1 MHLTLIHVTPFLSL
15 SLLLLY
21 TTPITANPTSI
32 RTSTSTNTYTYT
44 YNTNS
49 ILTYTV
55 TDDDSPPSTRS
66 YTLTGDPTITLT
78 NKLHLALATGI
89 PGAPSG
95 WVVGPRGHAIDP
107 EIFREQKKSEELH
120 SSMMAEDV
128 RMGKTPAPGSG
139 PRELAPAGCKRL
151 RVKNTTCDPKTPL
164 QDCEK
169 IVVCCDWECSN
180 ARNAARKAFSDWV
193 DGVFVVEEIDDGG
206 KKVYMDGTVE

>member
-1 MHLTLIHVTPFLSL
+1 MHPTLIHLIPFFSL

-21 TTPITANPTSI
+21 TTPITASPTSI
-32 RTSTSTNTYTYT
+32 HTSTNTYTYT
-44 YNTNS
+44 YNAKS
-49 ILTYTV
+49 ILTYTL
-55 TDDDSPPSTRS
+55 TEDDSPPSTRS

-128 RMGKTPAPGSG
+128 RMGKIPAPGSG
-139 PRELAPAGCKRL
+139 PRELAPAG
-151 RVKNTTCDPKTPL
+151 
-164 QDCEK
+164 
-169 IVVCCDWECSN
+169 
-180 ARNAARKAFSDWV
+180 
-193 DGVFVVEEIDDGG
+193 
-206 KKVYMDGTVE
+206 